1 MDDIELLEMAAKAAG
16 YKIEWVRNSGC
27 FYRCEEEIGR
37 ETFDSLD
44 DNSDALQLAADL
56 DLDIAWF
63 PKQQYVSVGRSGVGE
78 NIAWVDEPD
87 RAGALRRAITV
98 AAAKIGNQ
106 I

>member
-37 ETFDSLD
+37 EAFDSLD
-44 DNSDALQLAADL
+44 DNNDALQLAADL

-63 PKQQYVSVGRSGVGE
+63 PKQQYVSVGRRGVGE
-78 NIAWVDEPD
+78 NIAWVDESD